1 MTKAYAELN
10 NPREDKI
17 ICFLNRLI
25 DKFPGQEYL
34 YSEEFYLHDVDKRF
48 IQFLIGSFHTLM
60 F

>member
-1 MTKAYAELN
+1 MNTDDSDMTKAYSALN

-34 YSEEFYLHDVDKRF
+34 YSEEFHFHDVD
-48 IQFLIGSFHTLM
+48 
-60 F
+60 